1 MVATWGRRFVLLTI
15 IVVPF
20 ATASVATVGPTA
32 LAMLAAGWLAIGH
45 RISTATLHEIPRTV
59 IALGILATSFIA
71 STAAAQAPASAVR
84 ITLTVILGVGFTL
97 AVTTF
102 IRGADLNRYATACLV
117 MAGAVGAWSLAGAG
131 EMTAG
136 VGGGVVAGRLQ
147 GPFAQPNEL
156 GAFCA
161 LVLPLCLAMVAVADT
176 RRMRIGAGVT
186 TALVATAGALSLSR
200 GSWMG
205 AAAGV
210 LMLAIFLPAVRK
222 TLRHAA
228 AAIAGGLLLAA
239 VVTAGAITSVLTERL
254 GSIGAAG
261 DNPYDFRPELWATGL
276 RVALDHPL
284 LGVGPGQ
291 FKIASSNADYSLY
304 NYVAEHPH
312 NIVLTVA
319 AEHGAYGLLAF
330 GLVIGLL
337 VAGFIA
343 LVRAE
348 PRRDKTAPAPYW
360 CAVGSMAGL
369 FAVGVH
375 GMVDMPLRNPIVNAT
390 VWVILALAV
399 TSTAAVMKSAP
410 ATERRRSIV

>member
-1 MVATWGRRFVLLTI
+1 MTTTWGQRFVLLS
-15 IVVPF
+15 IVLVPF
-20 ATASVATVGPTA
+20 ATVSVATVGPTA
-32 LAMLAAGWLAIGH
+32 LGMLVAGWLAVAH
-45 RISTATLHEIPRTV
+45 RLGTGTLDQVPRTV
-59 IALGILATSFIA
+59 IALGILATSFVA

-84 ITLTVILGVGFTL
+84 ITLTIILGVGFTL
-97 AVTTF
+97 AVTAF
-102 IRGADLNRYATACLV
+102 IRGADLIRYATACLV
-117 MAGAVGAWSLAGAG
+117 MAGAVSAWSLAGAG
-131 EMTAG
+131 QMTAG
-136 VGGGVVAGRLQ
+136 VGGGVVTGRLQ

-161 LVLPLCLAMVAVADT
+161 LVLPLCVAVLAAADS
-176 RRMRIGAGVT
+176 RRMRVGAGAVA
-186 TALVATAGALSLSR
+186 ALVATAGALSLSR

-210 LMLAIFLPAVRK
+210 LMLAIFLPAVRR

-228 AAIAGGLLLAA
+228 AVIAGGLVLAA
-239 VVTAGAITSVLTERL
+239 VVTAGSITSVLTERL
-254 GSIGAAG
+254 GSIGTAG

-291 FKIASSNADYSLY
+291 FKIASSNADYALY

-319 AEHGAYGLLAF
+319 AEHGAYGLVAF

-337 VAGFIA
+337 IAGFIA

-348 PRRDKTAPAPYW
+348 PRRDKPTPAYW
-360 CAVGSMAGL
+360 CAAGSMAGL
-369 FAVGVH
+369 LALGVH
-375 GMVDMPLRNPIVNAT
+375 GMVDMPLRNPILNAT
-390 VWVILALAV
+390 VWVIVALAV
-399 TSTAAVMKSAP
+399 ASTTAAMKSAAVP
-410 ATERRRSIV
+410 ERRRSIA